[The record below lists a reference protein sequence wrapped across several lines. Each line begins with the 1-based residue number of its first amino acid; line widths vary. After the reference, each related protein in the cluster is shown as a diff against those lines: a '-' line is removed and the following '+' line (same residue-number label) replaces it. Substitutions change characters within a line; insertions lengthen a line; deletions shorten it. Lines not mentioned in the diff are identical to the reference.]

1 MRVSRRAFLTG
12 AIASAITMVGRGALA
27 DDFVVVISTKNPLSH
42 LSRVDVRDAFVGETK
57 QWSSGAVV
65 QPIIGEEDS
74 PEFGW
79 LCSRI
84 FRLTPREV
92 IARMKQEIFRGE
104 MKRPIVAHAAQDCF
118 AAIQRYDG
126 GIGVVSAEAAKGIP
140 AGVAVLAVDD

>member
-1 MRVSRRAFLTG
+1 VRFSRRAFLTG
-12 AIASAITMVGRGALA
+12 TIASAIAMVGGNALA
-27 DDFVVVISTKNPLSH
+27 DDFVVVISAKNPQSH

-79 LCSRI
+79 LCDRI

-104 MKRPIVAHAAQDCF
+104 MKRPIVAHDAQACF
-118 AAIQRYDG
+118 AAIQRHDG
-126 GIGVVSAEAAKGIP
+126 GIGVVSSEAAKSLP
-140 AGVAVLAVDD
+140 AGVAIVTIDD